1 MEIDGH
7 DEVTG
12 EEIDWEN
19 DADHENDGVKNGN

>member
-12 EEIDWEN
+12 EEIDYVCDTQKPE
-19 DADHENDGVKNGN
+19 DLI